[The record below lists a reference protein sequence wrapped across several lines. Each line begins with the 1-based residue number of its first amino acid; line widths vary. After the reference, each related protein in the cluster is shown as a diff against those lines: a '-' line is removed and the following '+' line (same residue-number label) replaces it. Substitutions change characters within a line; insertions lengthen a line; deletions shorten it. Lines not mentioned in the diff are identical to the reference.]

1 MTTLQQKWESIK
13 VLIDQNSV
21 SPENLAEEVLQDKL
35 RFQKVSLDQTI
46 ELIRERETTKQRN
59 VSSIES
65 EIIQVQK
72 DLFPHKCI
80 RYPIMPDS
88 RRKGSLE
95 KALSDLEDRRRDEI
109 TNCWKDTLKLWQQ
122 LLEIAV
128 EYRAIGRKN
137 RILFPTDENG
147 ID

>member
-13 VLIDQNSV
+13 VFIDQNNV
-21 SPENLAEEVLQDKL
+21 SPEDLAEEVLQDKL

-95 KALSDLEDRRRDEI
+95 KALSDLEDRRRDEV
-109 TNCWKDTLKLWQQ
+109 TDCWKDTLKLWQN
-122 LLEIAV
+122 IV
-128 EYRAIGRKN
+128 GTR
-137 RILFPTDENG
+137 
-147 ID
+147 